1 MVCPSS
7 TTKAGFILGIL
18 YGVNHSYKF
27 LSGSECVVL
36 GAVFL
41 VSLQCYSLWYDQV
54 TDPFKRP
61 QEMMWS
67 YLSKSVQKINTD
79 LLNAPTGND
88 TNTDTNAG
96 TNTDTNTDTNT
107 GTNTDTNTDTN
118 TNTNADTDSVI
129 RRRGTNV
136 T

>member
-18 YGVNHSYKF
+18 YGINHSYKF

-79 LLNAPTGND
+79 LLNPPTSN
-88 TNTDTNAG
+88 
-96 TNTDTNTDTNT
+96 DTNT